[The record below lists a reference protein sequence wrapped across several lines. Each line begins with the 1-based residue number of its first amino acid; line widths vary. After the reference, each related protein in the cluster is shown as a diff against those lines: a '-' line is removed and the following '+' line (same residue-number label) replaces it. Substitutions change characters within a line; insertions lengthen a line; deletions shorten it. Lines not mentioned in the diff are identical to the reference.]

1 MSNIIDKNENNG
13 ILKDLER
20 LNLSRKEALV
30 YMTLLRLGEVGSSKI
45 ITAASLHGQ
54 FVYQALETLEQKGLV
69 QHVTLRGRKKFSAK
83 NPKALLRLVE
93 SQKRIADDL
102 SAKLG
107 EKWTSS
113 PEQKFEVFKG
123 KESYVAHEFDL
134 LNEAPE
140 ECELLIIGGLG
151 DLFSKIMVKQL
162 RAYEELRL
170 KKKIK
175 IRYLGSE
182 AQKTDLFRN
191 IEERKFFEYR
201 LLPGL
206 FTGMVNTNIWPE
218 AIGFNIFSEP
228 VMSFVVSNSII
239 SGSYRQFFETLWKLS
254 AK

>member
-1 MSNIIDKNENNG
+1 MSNIIDKNQNVE
-13 ILKDLER
+13 ILKDLEK

-30 YMTLLRLGEVGSSKI
+30 YMALLKLGEVGSSKI
-45 ITAASLHGQ
+45 IKAASLHGQ

-69 QHVTLRGRKKFSAK
+69 QHIIERGRKKFSAK
-83 NPKALLRLVE
+83 NPKALARLAE
-93 SQKRIADDL
+93 AQKRIADDVA
-102 SAKLG
+102 AKLEG
-107 EKWTSS
+107 HWTMP

-123 KESYVAHEFDL
+123 NESYVSHEFDL

-140 ECELLIIGGLG
+140 ECELLVIGGSG
-151 DLFSKIMVKQL
+151 DMFSKIIGNQL
-162 RAYEELRL
+162 DAYEELRL

-182 AQKTDLFRN
+182 AQKADLFRSKAD
-191 IEERKFFEYR
+191 RKFFEYR

-218 AIGFNIFSEP
+218 SIGFNIFSEP
-228 VMSFVVSNSII
+228 VMSFAISNPII
-239 SGSYRQFFETLWKLS
+239 AGSYRQFFETLWKLS

>member
-1 MSNIIDKNENNG
+1 MSNIVDKNKNG
-13 ILKDLER
+13 EILKDLEK

-30 YMTLLRLGEVGSSKI
+30 YMALLKLGEVGSSKI
-45 ITAASLHGQ
+45 IKAASLHGQ

-69 QHVTLRGRKKFSAK
+69 QYIVECGRKKFSAK

-93 SQKRIADDL
+93 SQKIIADDVA
-102 SAKLG
+102 AKL
-107 EKWTSS
+107 EKHWAMP

-123 KESYVAHEFDL
+123 KESYIAHEFDL
-134 LNEAPE
+134 LNDTSEG
-140 ECELLIIGGLG
+140 CELLIIGGSG
-151 DLFSKIMVKQL
+151 DLFSKIMGNQL
-162 RAYEELRL
+162 DAYEELRL

-182 AQKTDLFRN
+182 AQKADLFRSKAD
-191 IEERKFFEYR
+191 RKFFEYR

-206 FTGMVNTNIWPE
+206 FTGIVNTNIWPE

-228 VMSFVVSNSII
+228 VMSFVVSNPII
-239 SGSYRQFFETLWKLS
+239 AGSYRQFFETLWKLA